1 MDYNDADWNYL
12 GSSYSDE
19 FGSGYNFNEV
29 IDGIRYEKGS
39 ENRYKVDNQNNV
51 IVDEDSGEPIISDAS
66 SYEYRFDAAT
76 GEMLGGTQVNGPTT
90 ITYGANFEIES
101 SVTEIDTTGGNF
113 DEVDVDS
120 EFPTA
125 FADALMYLMVMPST
139 HRLMIWAGV
148 LKRPSIRLLTQVAV
162 FLVTQHQR
170 VMKARKVQ
178 VPLHIMTLN
187 TCGLVM

>member
-1 MDYNDADWNYL
+1 MKKGDSEEGDGDEGTPSFFRVDYNDADWNYL

-39 ENRYKVDNQNNV
+39 ENRYKVDNENNV

-66 SYEYRFDAAT
+66 SYEYRFDAET

-90 ITYGANFEIES
+90 TTYGANFEIES

-125 FADALMYLMVMPST
+125 FADAIGLSDGDAVYASSNDMG
-139 HRLMIWAGV
+139 WGV
-148 LKRPSIRLLTQVAV
+148 EKTFYSVTDSGSSLL
-162 FLVTQHQR
+162 
-170 VMKARKVQ
+170 
-178 VPLHIMTLN
+178 
-187 TCGLVM
+187 G